1 MIQHR
6 RAVRR
11 GDAASVRERILA
23 AAVALLHEGGIQG
36 WSQVQVAR
44 RAKVRQSHVTYYFPK
59 RHDLIDA
66 LAQHV
71 TGGMALAL
79 RGVLES
85 SEGRDLRPVLRR
97 LARDIAAREHMRMF
111 TGLIVEA
118 DDDPKLRA
126 ILVRWTLSLQE
137 TLATALGGQGAM
149 ERSRLILAAMW
160 GFGLYEFAMRPS
172 NKLDLTDSSL
182 ACLAGRTRTAA
193 RPYRPS
199 SRGRG
204 AQRAQ

>member
-1 MIQHR
+1 MTQHR

-11 GDAASVRERILA
+11 YDAASVRERILA
-23 AAVALLHEGGIQG
+23 AAVALLHEEGIQG
-36 WSQVQVAR
+36 WSQIQVAR

-59 RHDLIDA
+59 RHDLVDA
-66 LAQHV
+66 VAQHV

-85 SEGRDLRPVLRR
+85 SEERDVGPVLRR
-97 LARDIAAREHMRMF
+97 LAGDIAARQHMRMF

-118 DDDPKLRA
+118 DHDPKLRA

-137 TLATALGGQGAM
+137 TLATALGGQGAT
-149 ERSRLILAAMW
+149 ERSRIILAALW

-172 NKLDLTDSSL
+172 NKLDLTDSFL
-182 ACLAGRTRTAA
+182 ACLAGGTRTAA

-199 SRGRG
+199 SGGRG

>member
-1 MIQHR
+1 
-6 RAVRR
+6 
-11 GDAASVRERILA
+11 VRERILA
-23 AAVALLHEGGIQG
+23 AAVALLHEEGIQG
-36 WSQVQVAR
+36 WSQVRVAR

-59 RHDLIDA
+59 RRDLVDA

-71 TGGMALAL
+71 IGAMALAL
-79 RGVLES
+79 RGVFES
-85 SEGRDLRPVLRR
+85 AEERDLRPVLRR

-118 DDDPKLRA
+118 DHDRELRA

-137 TLATALGGQGAM
+137 TLATALGGHGAM

-160 GFGLYEFAMRPS
+160 GFGLYEFAMRPG
-172 NKLDLTDSSL
+172 NKLDLTDSFL

-193 RPYRPS
+193 RRYRPS
-199 SRGRG
+199 SHGRG

>member
-79 RGVLES
+79 QGVLES
-85 SEGRDLRPVLRR
+85 AEGRDLRPVLRR
-97 LARDIAAREHMRMF
+97 LARDIAAREHM
-111 TGLIVEA
+111 
-118 DDDPKLRA
+118 
-126 ILVRWTLSLQE
+126 TLSLQE
-137 TLATALGGQGAM
+137 TLATALGGQGAI

-160 GFGLYEFAMRPS
+160 GFGLYEFAMGPS
-172 NKLDLTDSSL
+172 NTLDLTDSFL
-182 ACLAGRTRTAA
+182 ACLAGRTRTGA

-204 AQRAQ
+204 AQRAR